1 MKNENKIFDPKFT
14 EMIRIPA
21 NDIRV
26 VEILYNVKIKQDL
39 ILNPKVHL
47 NCFKNFLR
55 IIELT
60 STGHLEKWVTSKNT
74 TSGNWSFGKYVIL
87 AMSRFEK
94 CVTSKTMLS
103 KMSHF
108 GNRSLEKS
116 DRFRSDRF
124 REVTLSRGLL
134 ARWPNWQNNQFKR
147 WSILKWP
154 HFKANSF

>member
-14 EMIRIPA
+14 EMIRIRA

-60 STGHLEKWVTSKNT
+60 STGHLEKWVTSK
-74 TSGNWSFGKYVIL
+74 KYHFWKLVIW
-87 AMSRFEK
+87 K
-94 CVTSKTMLS
+94 IC
-103 KMSHF
+103 HF
-108 GNRSLEKS
+108 GNEPIRKMCHFENYAFENESLRKSVTWEKWS
-116 DRFRSDRF
+116 ISKWPISGSHPFSRPP
-124 REVTLSRGLL
+124 REVTKL
-134 ARWPNWQNNQFKR
+134 AK
-147 WSILKWP
+147 
-154 HFKANSF
+154 